1 MRTFFRWF
9 AATACIACAVNCHA
23 GEFSQRED
31 VQVFI
36 RDLAQR
42 QHFRVEDLQAA
53 FNDAREVPQ
62 VINLIKP
69 ATNPNV
75 RSWQRYRPQFIN
87 SARISAGVDFWRW
100 HERALT
106 MAEARTGV
114 PAEIIVGIIGVE
126 TIYGRNTGN
135 FQTLSA
141 LATLAFDYPPRA
153 DLFRKE
159 LEELFLLAREQGQDV
174 RDYRGSY
181 AGAIGLPQF
190 LPSKIR
196 SLGMDGDGDG
206 HVDIRGN
213 ADDAIASVASY
224 LASYGWQRGGR
235 IVMPATVDDPA
246 RAQSLVDAGIA
257 PVLDGNILA
266 QAGVHSDLKPQDRD
280 LVTLVDLVSPG
291 SPTAYYLGFQNFY
304 VITRYNH
311 SSFYAM
317 SVSDLA
323 HAVKLAYESQRDLV
337 GSDATA
343 APAAKAEP
351 KKVAVH
357 SKTDKS
363 KKAAT
368 KAHAVK
374 AKTGPKKS
382 GKSTAKPAT
391 KKHHD

>member
-1 MRTFFRWF
+1 MRTIFWWF
-9 AATACIACAVNCHA
+9 AATACFAWSINCHA
-23 GEFSQRED
+23 GDFSQRED
-31 VQVFI
+31 VQAFI

-53 FNDAREVPQ
+53 FNAAREVPQ
-62 VINLIKP
+62 VIKLIKP
-69 ATNPNV
+69 STDPNV

-87 SARISAGVDFWRW
+87 SVRISAGVDFWHW

-159 LEELFLLAREQGQDV
+159 LEELFLLARDQGQDV
-174 RDYRGSY
+174 REYRGSY

-206 HVDIRGN
+206 HIDIRGN

-224 LASYGWQRGGR
+224 LASYGWQRDGR
-235 IVMPATVDDPA
+235 IVMPARVDDPI
-246 RAQSLVDAGIA
+246 RAQSLIDAGIA
-257 PVLDGNILA
+257 PVLDGAILQ
-266 QAGVHSDLKPQDRD
+266 QAGVHSDLKPQEHD

-291 SPTAYYLGFQNFY
+291 SPTEYWLGFQNFY

-317 SVSDLA
+317 SVNDLG

-337 GSDATA
+337 NGDATP
-343 APAAKAEP
+343 APTPKAEA
-351 KKVAVH
+351 KKAVAH
-357 SKTDKS
+357 GKADKG
-363 KKAAT
+363 KKAAP
-368 KAHAVK
+368 KGHAVK
-374 AKTGPKKS
+374 TKAAAKK
-382 GKSTAKPAT
+382 GKTPSH
-391 KKHHD
+391 KKHDK

>member
-1 MRTFFRWF
+1 MRTIFRWF
-9 AATACIACAVNCHA
+9 AATACFAWAINCHA
-23 GEFSQRED
+23 GDFSQRED
-31 VQVFI
+31 VQAFI

-62 VINLIKP
+62 VIKLIKP
-69 ATNPNV
+69 STDPNV

-87 SARISAGVDFWRW
+87 SARISAGVDFWHW

-159 LEELFLLAREQGQDV
+159 LEELFLLARDQGQDV
-174 RDYRGSY
+174 REYRGSY

-206 HVDIRGN
+206 HIDIRGN

-235 IVMPATVDDPA
+235 IVMPASVDDPI
-246 RAQSLVDAGIA
+246 RAQSLIDAGIA
-257 PVLDGNILA
+257 PVLDGAILQ
-266 QAGVHSDLKPQDRD
+266 QAGVHSDLKPQEHD

-291 SPTAYYLGFQNFY
+291 SPTEYWLGFQNFY

-317 SVSDLA
+317 SVNDLG
-323 HAVKLAYESQRDLV
+323 HAVKLAYESKRDLIS
-337 GSDATA
+337 SDATP
-343 APAAKAEP
+343 APAAKVEP
-351 KKVAVH
+351 KKTVAH
-357 SKTDKS
+357 AKADKG
-363 KKAAT
+363 KKASP
-368 KAHAVK
+368 KGHAVK
-374 AKTGPKKS
+374 TKA
-382 GKSTAKPAT
+382 TAKKGKTPSH
-391 KKHHD
+391 KKHEK

>member
-23 GEFSQRED
+23 GDFSQRED
-31 VQVFI
+31 VQAFI

-42 QHFRVEDLQAA
+42 QHFRAEDLQAA

-62 VINLIKP
+62 VISLIKP
-69 ATNPNV
+69 ATDPNV
-75 RSWQRYRPQFIN
+75 RSWQRYRPQFVN

-100 HERALT
+100 HERSLT

-126 TIYGRNTGN
+126 TIYGRNMGN

-159 LEELFLLAREQGQDV
+159 LEELFLLARDQGQDV

-181 AGAIGLPQF
+181 AGAIGMPQF

-235 IVMPATVDDPA
+235 IAMPAKVDDPA

-257 PVLDGNILA
+257 PVLDGGILA

-291 SPTAYYLGFQNFY
+291 SPTEYWLGFQNFY

-317 SVSDLA
+317 SVNDLA

-337 GSDATA
+337 ASDATPAPAPKA
-343 APAAKAEP
+343 APRKVAAPKAGKGKKTVAKTHAAKAGTGA
-351 KKVAVH
+351 K
-357 SKTDKS
+357 
-363 KKAAT
+363 KKAA
-368 KAHAVK
+368 
-374 AKTGPKKS
+374 
-382 GKSTAKPAT
+382 KPAD
-391 KKHHD
+391 KKHHP

>member
-1 MRTFFRWF
+1 MRTIFQWF
-9 AATACIACAVNCHA
+9 AATACFAWAINCHA
-23 GEFSQRED
+23 GDFSQRED
-31 VQVFI
+31 VQAFI

-62 VINLIKP
+62 VIKLIKP
-69 ATNPNV
+69 STDPNV

-87 SARISAGVDFWRW
+87 SARISAGVDFWHW

-159 LEELFLLAREQGQDV
+159 LEELFLLARDQGQDV
-174 RDYRGSY
+174 REYRGSY

-206 HVDIRGN
+206 HIDIRGN

-224 LASYGWQRGGR
+224 LASYGWQRDGR
-235 IVMPATVDDPA
+235 IVMPARVDDPI
-246 RAQSLVDAGIA
+246 RAQSLIDAGIA
-257 PVLDGNILA
+257 PVLDGAILQ
-266 QAGVHSDLKPQDRD
+266 QAGVHSDLKPQEHD

-291 SPTAYYLGFQNFY
+291 SPTEYWLGFQNFY

-317 SVSDLA
+317 SVNDLG

-337 GSDATA
+337 NSDATP
-343 APAAKAEP
+343 APAPKAEP
-351 KKVAVH
+351 KKAVAH
-357 SKTDKS
+357 GKADKG
-363 KKAAT
+363 KKAAP
-368 KAHAVK
+368 KGHAVK
-374 AKTGPKKS
+374 TKAAAKKGKTPKKHE
-382 GKSTAKPAT
+382 K
-391 KKHHD
+391 